1 MLSNQLIQFWND
13 SFADAPMKFRF
24 IVQPALAAYFA
35 IRPGFADAAAGR
47 GLFFWSL
54 FGDPARRRELLR
66 EAWTDIGKVFIAA
79 AVVDMIRPVHGG
91 ARDPSVA
98 IRAGRRRACGPPV
111 YRFPGS
117 AQPVRPT
124 P

>member
-79 AVVDMIRPVHGG
+79 AVVDMIGQFMVVSTCCCDRPVGHPAVDAVLIG
-91 ARDPSVA
+91 RTVVEYSL
-98 IRAGRRRACGPPV
+98 IRE
-111 YRFPGS
+111 
-117 AQPVRPT
+117 
-124 P
+124 